1 MTDMRIVKV
10 VIEGELPEGC
20 EECELCRFNN
30 EEQGSLLWCSPMNTD
45 VSGYAMRPLWCP
57 LKKEGENPRASLHV
71 DLSVDEENLV
81 ADWKD
86 VLRLR

>member
-1 MTDMRIVKV
+1 
-10 VIEGELPEGC
+10 
-20 EECELCRFNN
+20 
-30 EEQGSLLWCSPMNTD
+30 MNTD